1 MRRENASSILP
12 TRPTEQKNN
21 QTSNVQTYQ
30 NIKKINKR
38 ISTMVQI
45 GRYDASY
52 LLAKAEELVAEK
64 TRSSRILDPE
74 EEARVPK
81 FGPNGKQSKQQF
93 M

>member
-1 MRRENASSILP
+1 
-12 TRPTEQKNN
+12 
-21 QTSNVQTYQ
+21 
-30 NIKKINKR
+30 
-38 ISTMVQI
+38 MVQI